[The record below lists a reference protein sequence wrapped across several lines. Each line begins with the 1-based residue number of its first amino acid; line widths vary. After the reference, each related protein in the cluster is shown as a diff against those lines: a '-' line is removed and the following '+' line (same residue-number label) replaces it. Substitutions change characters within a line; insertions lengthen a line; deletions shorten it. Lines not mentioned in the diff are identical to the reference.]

1 MTQYRCNV
9 TPLFD
14 VLPESFSP
22 VPKVCSSIVR
32 FAAALSE
39 PPAEVRLSSEDLERV
54 VSAAFSKRRKTLRN
68 SLREPV
74 LSVDE
79 IISGR

>member
-1 MTQYRCNV
+1 MTQFRADV

-32 FAAALSE
+32 LQPLKQ
-39 PPAEVRLSSEDLERV
+39 PPADAGSFEQLDT
-54 VSAAFSKRRKTLRN
+54 AW
-68 SLREPV
+68 
-74 LSVDE
+74 
-79 IISGR
+79 